1 MTTSRYEQIIAL
13 IEQEAQAKIK
23 AVKAL
28 VRAEIANAAEQEIDL
43 AKAEAQAAEAD
54 ADASKPFF
62 NSAIW
67 DAEAN
72 EQEQAA

>member
-1 MTTSRYEQIIAL
+1 
-13 IEQEAQAKIK
+13 
-23 AVKAL
+23 L
-28 VRAEIANAAEQEIDL
+28 VRAEIADAAEQEINL